1 MVCMLETGAAMPS
14 GYPNSICDTA
24 VWMRHTL
31 NLWQMA
37 RLLSGF
43 RGSIWIFT
51 YTQTCL
57 EQLSVP
63 VSLVKP
69 ETGSPGQQPRAI
81 VAAPPPGSCPP
92 GPLFLGHIPGMWDPG
107 IPHRDGPKSVSGV
120 PAKTP
125 PLGPS
130 SIAGVLITWP

>member
-1 MVCMLETGAAMPS
+1 MLETGAAMPS

-81 VAAPPPGSCPP
+81 VAAPPQ
-92 GPLFLGHIPGMWDPG
+92 FLLTA
-107 IPHRDGPKSVSGV
+107 RSRYKSHKDRSLRVRG
-120 PAKTP
+120 A
-125 PLGPS
+125 
-130 SIAGVLITWP
+130 VLHSVITQYGAVGETDRR

>member
-1 MVCMLETGAAMPS
+1 MLEAGAAMPS
-14 GYPNSICDTA
+14 GYPNSICDAA

-43 RGSIWIFT
+43 RGNIWIFT

-57 EQLSVP
+57 EQLPVP

-69 ETGSPGQQPRAI
+69 ETGSPGQQPWAI
-81 VAAPPPGSCPP
+81 VTAPLQFLLTARSRYKSHKDR
-92 GPLFLGHIPGMWDPG
+92 PLRVRGAVLH
-107 IPHRDGPKSVSGV
+107 SV
-120 PAKTP
+120 
-125 PLGPS
+125 
-130 SIAGVLITWP
+130 ITQYGAVGETDRR